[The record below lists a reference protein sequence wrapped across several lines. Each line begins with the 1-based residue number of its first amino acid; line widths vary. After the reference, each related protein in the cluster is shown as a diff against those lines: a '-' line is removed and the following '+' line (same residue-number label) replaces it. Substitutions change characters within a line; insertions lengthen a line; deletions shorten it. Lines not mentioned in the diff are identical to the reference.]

1 MYTLGM
7 DDVTG
12 EPLTQRDD
20 DRPDVVRQRLLDYQA
35 MTAPL
40 LKYYRDASSSAA
52 AAAAARDGHYQ
63 SPQLQVVE
71 FRSPH
76 TNMIYPL
83 ISDFLNPRR

>member
-12 EPLTQRDD
+12 EPLSQRDD

-52 AAAAARDGHYQ
+52 AAAARNGHYQ
-63 SPQLQVVE
+63 SLQQLQVVE
-71 FRSPH
+71 FRGSH
-76 TNMIYPL
+76 SNMIYPL
-83 ISDFLNPRR
+83 VSDFLKPWL